1 MKKRRGSITTLVL
14 VIVVLVLLAAT
25 AYLAAAA
32 VVERNTAQGELLFKD
47 GQYAAAQAAFR
58 RAEEINKYVRR
69 DKERITEGLTKSG
82 FWLEVEHYT
91 QVVKDEPGNAEARFK
106 LGNLYITAK
115 DYDKVREQIRALEE
129 MRGRE
134 AREYARELTQ
144 AMGDTSPNGIF
155 RDFLDKLEPN
165 LPKIPGL
172 FDGFRDMPQN
182 GDGADENK
190 ENKDDTANDGK
201 DTKEDSGKETG
212 EVRQEPADNHPGL
225 IGGESI

>member
-25 AYLAAAA
+25 AYLSAAA
-32 VVERNTAQGELLFKD
+32 VVERNTAQGELLLKD
-47 GQYAAAQAAFR
+47 GQYAAAQAAFS

-69 DKERITEGLTKSG
+69 DNGRITEGLTKSG

-106 LGNLYITAK
+106 LGSLYITAK

-129 MRGRE
+129 LRGRE

-144 AMGDTSPNGIF
+144 AIGETSSSGIF

-172 FDGFRDMPQN
+172 FDGFRDMPQS

-190 ENKDDTANDGK
+190 DDAVNDGK
-201 DTKEDSGKETG
+201 DKEDSGKETG
-212 EVRQEPADNHPGL
+212 EVKKEPAENHPGFL
-225 IGGESI
+225 GESI

>member
-14 VIVVLVLLAAT
+14 AIVVLILLAAT

-32 VVERNTAQGELLFKD
+32 VVERNTAQGEQLLKD
-47 GQYAAAQAAFR
+47 GQYSEAHAMFS

-69 DKERITEGLTKSG
+69 DDKRIIDGLAKSN

-91 QVVKDEPGNAEARFK
+91 QVVRDEPANAEARFK
-106 LGNLYITAK
+106 LGSLYITVK
-115 DYDKVREQIRALEE
+115 DYDKVREQIKALEE
-129 MRGRE
+129 IRGRE

-144 AMGDTSPNGIF
+144 TIGETSPNGIF

-172 FDGFRDMPQN
+172 FDGSGDMPQN
-182 GDGADENK
+182 GAGTGENK
-190 ENKDDTANDGK
+190 EDAANGGK
-201 DTKEDSGKETG
+201 DIKEESGKETG
-212 EVRQEPADNHPGL
+212 ETKQEPAENRPGL
-225 IGGESI
+225 IGESI